1 MDKEDLLKYEIL
13 VQEIICMLLQSL
25 TPFHVSEFFIKTF
38 SGCATVYS
46 YMPSP
51 KIKKKQLALHL
62 KHIRFINYLS
72 SYNHA

>member
-25 TPFHVSEFFIKTF
+25 TPFHVSAFFIKTF

-51 KIKKKQLALHL
+51 KIKKTTSATLKTYQIYQLFKL
-62 KHIRFINYLS
+62 I
-72 SYNHA
+72 